1 MLDDPAGPI
10 ERFSWGEFIV
20 NGEVHSAADKDH
32 IRGAGK
38 DIRIVNGKVSAW
50 EERHGHKLTPEM
62 ITGISRKEVDI
73 LIIGIGVHGLIKV
86 PKETRKAISKMGIP
100 ELILAPTPEACRRY
114 NQLTREGK
122 RVALLAHGTC

>member
-1 MLDDPAGPI
+1 MFDDPSGPI
-10 ERFSWGEFIV
+10 THFSWGKYIID
-20 NGEVHSAADKDH
+20 GKVHETKEKGKE
-32 IRGAGK
+32 IGAGK

-62 ITGISRKEVDI
+62 ITGISKEDAEI
-73 LIIGIGVHGLIKV
+73 LIIGIGVNGLIKV
-86 PKETRKAISKMGIP
+86 PKETRKVINKLGIP

-114 NQLTREGK
+114 NQLVREGR